1 MGAGNGAASNGTQAY
16 VNGEGDGKVVVVSLN
31 TTKISF
37 FCEWHIAKSH
47 TFFSVPWW
55 KNVKWHKTRVG
66 WVLQALPAAQC
77 VVLFAV

>member
-37 FCEWHIAKSH
+37 FLRVAHRQIAY
-47 TFFSVPWW
+47 FFFGAMVEE
-55 KNVKWHKTRVG
+55 R
-66 WVLQALPAAQC
+66 
-77 VVLFAV
+77 